1 MPFTRRTL
9 TLALALCPGVGGKT
23 ITRTLVRNDALGRSP
38 DEFMLLGSEALVE
51 EYGFTARAAST
62 WGSQKSALA
71 KRAEEEH
78 SRLDAFGVRL
88 ASPADAHYPPMVEAM
103 DPDAPGLLYLY
114 GNLSL
119 LGLDTVSVVA
129 SRGAPFDA
137 MEMVERLA
145 EQHVL
150 AGRTLVSGHDT
161 PAYQR
166 ASVVPLRWGAPRI
179 MVLDSGLFQALG
191 PELRDEPFAAAR
203 LWRFQFDPRTDLAV
217 SAVAPGVSYHRNS
230 NRVRDRLVLSLCK
243 EIELAW
249 VTEGGNMDRLA
260 RMAMAA
266 GRTVRV
272 NPVAPGAPHL
282 LALGA
287 GRID

>member
-23 ITRTLVRNDALGRSP
+23 ITRTLVRNDALDRSP
-38 DEFMLLGSEALVE
+38 EEFLALGSAVLVE
-51 EYGFTARAAST
+51 EYGFTARAAAA
-62 WGSQKSALA
+62 WVENRKALA
-71 KRAEEEH
+71 QRAEDEH
-78 SRLDAFGVRL
+78 ARLDAFGVRL
-88 ASPADAHYPPMVEAM
+88 ATPADAHYPRLVEAM

-114 GNLSL
+114 GNTGL
-119 LGLDTVSVVA
+119 LGTQTACVVA

-150 AGRTLVSGHDT
+150 AGRFLVSGHDT

-166 ASVVPLRWGAPRI
+166 ASVVPLRWGAPRV

-217 SAVAPGVSYHRNS
+217 SAVAPGTSYHRNS
-230 NRVRDRLVLSLCK
+230 NRVRDRLVVSLSQSVDV
-243 EIELAW
+243 AW
-249 VTEGGNMDRLA
+249 VTEGGNMDQLA
-260 RMAMAA
+260 RMALAA
-266 GRTVRV
+266 GRSVSV
-272 NPVAPGAPHL
+272 NPVAPGAPPL

-287 GRID
+287 EPI